1 VTVGKKLLS
10 GIVALLVATAGVTW
24 SAWYSL
30 ASLTRELESAT
41 GAIAGKLALAGEL
54 KAGANGMRTGQRGM
68 LLTTM
73 QHDRKAMDSV
83 RREYAKRH
91 QDTAEMIA
99 KIRPLMDESGR
110 DESGRKLIDSLAA
123 NVDRHANSFQSI
135 SDLCGSGKVS
145 QAARIYREQGAAIG
159 AAMENTAAQLMALE
173 RQAMLDAAASGKRQA
188 NVARW
193 TMVAI
198 AAFGVLVFAV
208 IVLAVRA
215 VTEQLRKAAREV
227 GEGATQIAD
236 ASRQVS
242 GANHSLA
249 QVATQQAATLTA
261 SAFSAEHISSMT
273 RKNAEN
279 ARSAAE
285 LMTVVDQR
293 VGDGV
298 RTLDLM
304 AVSVREITSSS
315 GKISNIIKVIDEIS
329 FQTNILALNAEVE
342 AARAG
347 EAGMG
352 FAVVAGEVRHL
363 ALRSAQA
370 ARDTGALIEHS
381 IAKSNEGG
389 ARLGQVSE
397 VIRQIVQSASQV
409 KTLVDEVSLGS
420 QQQAREIE
428 AISRGIIEMEKATR
442 MSAASAEEGASA
454 SEELAGQASALRGTA
469 VQLGIMT
476 GVQELT
482 GNKTN
487 FPPSYA

>member
-1 VTVGKKLLS
+1 
-10 GIVALLVATAGVTW
+10 
-24 SAWYSL
+24 
-30 ASLTRELESAT
+30 
-41 GAIAGKLALAGEL
+41 
-54 KAGANGMRTGQRGM
+54 
-68 LLTTM
+68 
-73 QHDRKAMDSV
+73 
-83 RREYAKRH
+83 
-91 QDTAEMIA
+91 
-99 KIRPLMDESGR
+99 
-110 DESGRKLIDSLAA
+110 
-123 NVDRHANSFQSI
+123 
-135 SDLCGSGKVS
+135 
-145 QAARIYREQGAAIG
+145 
-159 AAMENTAAQLMALE
+159 
-173 RQAMLDAAASGKRQA
+173 
-188 NVARW
+188 
-193 TMVAI
+193 
-198 AAFGVLVFAV
+198 
-208 IVLAVRA
+208 
-215 VTEQLRKAAREV
+215 
-227 GEGATQIAD
+227 
-236 ASRQVS
+236 
-242 GANHSLA
+242 
-249 QVATQQAATLTA
+249 
-261 SAFSAEHISSMT
+261 
-273 RKNAEN
+273 
-279 ARSAAE
+279 
-285 LMTVVDQR
+285 VVDQR

-381 IAKSNEGG
+381 IAKSNEGV